1 MRSSTARD
9 GTGAP
14 PEGDPTTLGRVND
27 PVDETSP
34 DAPAEPAPAAPSAPS
49 APPAP
54 GTPPRQGVG
63 TGARLAVVGVALLGV
78 LVLLAT
84 VTLLPRVA
92 DRLRPEPPNL
102 DAVEVFEDLP
112 TTHTEE
118 AVDYPTE
125 PPVSRLG
132 PSTVSR
138 MSVSAKIGQN
148 DSGRT
153 SDHSHNNVGYDH
165 GRYVTDARV

>member
-1 MRSSTARD
+1 M
-9 GTGAP
+9 
-14 PEGDPTTLGRVND
+14 ND
-27 PVDETSP
+27 PVYETSP
-34 DAPAEPAPAAPSAPS
+34 DAPAEPADPGP
-49 APPAP
+49 APPRAP

-102 DAVEVFEDLP
+102 DAVEVFEDVP

-125 PPVSRLG
+125 PPVGGRHAGEWLDCG
-132 PSTVSR
+132 AYDEQVPAENLVHDLEHGTV
-138 MSVSAKIGQN
+138 VIAHDPDLDADEVALLEEQLPQN
-148 DSGRT
+148 GILT
-153 SDHSHNNVGYDH
+153 P
-165 GRYVTDARV
+165 